1 MHLRKDNYLSI
12 NKQCKEIIA
21 SKNKLTPGTAL
32 LRTNVAIS
40 AMFAPFFDIS
50 SCRIPVFF
58 KN

>member
-12 NKQCKEIIA
+12 NKQCKEIMA

-32 LRTNVAIS
+32 LRTDIAIG
-40 AMFAPFFDIS
+40 AMFAPFSDFS
-50 SCRIPVFF
+50 SCRVPVFF